1 MQSFLQSAQLSV
13 PGPPFLWV
21 WWCIVRMPAELFL
34 CRLTTHRPSH
44 PVVSSTTRGQSCT
57 VTRPSPR
64 EVVTCAAV
72 APLVA
77 SSSRVSSTSATA
89 LGHEWELTVHVQ
101 GREMLHVLKICSSS
115 KTFSTSGPLLCIR
128 GFMSSRSGVDGSETK
143 KLMASDDD
151 VGFTFGALTTP
162 LSYSHS
168 PFSIPYWY

>member
-1 MQSFLQSAQLSV
+1 
-13 PGPPFLWV
+13 
-21 WWCIVRMPAELFL
+21 MPTELFL
-34 CRLTTHRPSH
+34 CRLTTHRLSH

-72 APLVA
+72 TPLVA

-101 GREMLHVLKICSSS
+101 GRKMLHVLKICSSS

-128 GFMSSRSGVDGSETK
+128 GLMSSRSGVDASETK
-143 KLMASDDD
+143 KSMASDDD
-151 VGFTFGALTTP
+151 VGFTFGALTTS